1 MATSSL
7 LMVTVKGRRGV
18 NCGFSSSAL
27 NESGFLP
34 GKDKHTPN
42 YVWCPGSLTL
52 HLFPPFWVFLY

>member
-34 GKDKHTPN
+34 GKA
-42 YVWCPGSLTL
+42 SI
-52 HLFPPFWVFLY
+52 HLIMCGVLAH